1 MNAQVQFKNEA
12 QSTKIG
18 NLPQSKNESLTFWQF
33 KVKTFGNLAHS
44 TTASSTFHQQNNS
57 QVKMFGNLAH
67 YKNESSTF
75 RQYNNLQV
83 EMFGNLAHLKTA
95 SSTFSR

>member
-18 NLPQSKNESLTFWQF
+18 NLPQSKNESSTFRQF
-33 KVKTFGNLAHS
+33 KVKT
-44 TTASSTFHQQNNS
+44 
-57 QVKMFGNLAH
+57 FGNLAH

-75 RQYNNLQV
+75 RRYNNLQV
-83 EMFGNLAHLKTA
+83 ETFGNLAHLKTA
-95 SSTFSR
+95 SSTFSRQKK

>member
-18 NLPQSKNESLTFWQF
+18 NLPQSKNESLTFRQF

-44 TTASSTFHQQNNS
+44 TMASSTFHQQNNS
-57 QVKMFGNLAH
+57 QVKIVW
-67 YKNESSTF
+67 ESCPLQNKSLTF
-75 RQYNNLQV
+75 
-83 EMFGNLAHLKTA
+83 
-95 SSTFSR
+95 